1 MELLQEGFQPGVD
14 QVGVEELGHLWTE
27 ISFVFCTDVFKRI
40 LKMQRE
46 NKLKTK
52 THHIKHLHFR
62 GERTSQQSLRTPAY
76 LSYPSEAQKLLRF
89 VGREELP

>member
-40 LKMQRE
+40 LKTQRE
-46 NKLKTK
+46 NKLKNQNPHT
-52 THHIKHLHFR
+52 
-62 GERTSQQSLRTPAY
+62 
-76 LSYPSEAQKLLRF
+76 
-89 VGREELP
+89 

>member
-27 ISFVFCTDVFKRI
+27 ISFVFCIDVFKRI

-46 NKLKTK
+46 NKLKTQNPC
-52 THHIKHLHFR
+52 TLSIFILEVR
-62 GERTSQQSLRTPAY
+62 GHPNSH
-76 LSYPSEAQKLLRF
+76 
-89 VGREELP
+89 